1 MALKIQRGPQE
12 DPIRLFLYGQEGIG
26 KTTLAA
32 GLPRAL
38 FLSAED
44 GAGDLVLDRV
54 QIDSWK
60 DLRTAV
66 RELAADAQGYE
77 TVVLDSASALERL
90 LHAHICADTGASS
103 IEDVQGGFG
112 KGYTAASE
120 AWSELCW
127 DLDLLRQRQRVAVVV
142 IGHAEVKVFNDPTG
156 PSFDRYQPRMH
167 GKSAAAL
174 LQWADLVAFAGWDTT
189 VKTGKRRV
197 EATDKGKAV
206 AAVRRLFTSKD
217 AAFDAKS
224 RYALPA
230 ELDVSAKALMSALD
244 WPARAARWRG
254 ETAKAK
260 SPGDAFA
267 ELGVDLARLDAWLVE
282 TQGKPLAELDRTAAG
297 SAYRALRNDPE
308 LRARLGSTPA
318 AADAAPGAR

>member
-1 MALKIQRGPQE
+1 VKLSIKRGPQE
-12 DPIRLFLYGQEGIG
+12 DPPRLFVYGQEGIG

-32 GLPRAL
+32 GLPKVL
-38 FLSAED
+38 FLTAED

-54 QIDSWK
+54 ELGSWTE
-60 DLRTAV
+60 LRTAI
-66 RELAADAQGYE
+66 RELTADVQGYE
-77 TVVLDSASALERL
+77 TVALDSTSALERL
-90 LHAHICADTGASS
+90 LHAHICEQAGAAS

-112 KGYTAASE
+112 KGYTAAAE

-127 DLDLLRQRQRVAVVV
+127 DLDVLRQRQRTAVVI
-142 IGHAEVKVFNDPTG
+142 IGHAEVKAFNDPTG

-167 GKSAAAL
+167 GKSAAIL
-174 LQWADLVAFAGWDTT
+174 LQWSDIVLFAGWDTT

-206 AAVRRLFTSKD
+206 SAVRRLYSTKD
-217 AAFDAKS
+217 PAFDAKS
-224 RYALPA
+224 RLQLPA
-230 ELDVSAKALMSALD
+230 ELDVSAKALMTALD

-267 ELGVDLARLDAWLVE
+267 ELGVDLVKLDGWLVE

-308 LRARLGSTPA
+308 LRARLAASPA